1 MTSGPISG
9 QAYIEQLRAR
19 RLASRGP
26 APAAATTDPV
36 QPTLTSPPHPTVD
49 PVAAVSPAQVAPSPE
64 PTPVAS
70 TAVPAPEPANMDPVT
85 AQLEAMQAAGYDY
98 QGQAVDQSYDPSQD
112 PSVYVQ
118 PGNDQLF
125 PGYDRPLPEETVF
138 EWMAPSR
145 PFKKRSR
152 QYFSTVAIIS
162 ILVSMILFFAGQM
175 LPIAVVISVA
185 FLAYVLA
192 VVPPD
197 TIRLRITT
205 YGIRSDNQIFYWDE
219 LGRFWF
225 SEKFGQKLVNIEVN
239 RFPFRLGL
247 LLNDQPEETLRE
259 ILSEVLLEEKPPA
272 TGFDRAAE
280 WLQHKIPLEFDH

>member
-19 RLASRGP
+19 RLASRGAATAAPP
-26 APAAATTDPV
+26 ATEPVQPAPVTPPLAAEQPAAAPPTTA
-36 QPTLTSPPHPTVD
+36 Q
-49 PVAAVSPAQVAPSPE
+49 PVAEPVPQPQAPIE
-64 PTPVAS
+64 Q
-70 TAVPAPEPANMDPVT
+70 DPIA
-85 AQLEAMQAAGYDY
+85 AQLEALQGAGLNY
-98 QGQAVDQSYDPSQD
+98 QDQPTNQDYDPTSD
-112 PSVYVQ
+112 PNLYVQ

-138 EWMAPSR
+138 EWTAQSR

-152 QYFSTVAIIS
+152 QYFSTVAIIA

-175 LPIAVVISVA
+175 LPIAVVVSVA

-197 TIRLRITT
+197 MIRLRITT
-205 YGIRSDNQIFYWDE
+205 YGVRSDNQIFYWEE

-239 RFPFRLGL
+239 RFPFRIGL
-247 LLNDQPEETLRE
+247 LLNDQTEETLRE

-280 WLQHKIPLEFDH
+280 WLQRKIPLEFDH